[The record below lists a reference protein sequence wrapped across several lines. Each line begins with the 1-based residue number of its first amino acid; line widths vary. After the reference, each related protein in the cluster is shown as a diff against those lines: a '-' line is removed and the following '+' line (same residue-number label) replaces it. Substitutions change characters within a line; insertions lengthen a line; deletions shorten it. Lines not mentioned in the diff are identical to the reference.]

1 MFVITQFIG
10 LGVLKIDPFH
20 IKTEVNG
27 QIQLIENPWLSF
39 VQPPVIQQQSDF
51 GMYFSSMIVSFVIA
65 IVILFLFTKYKVAN
79 LMKIWFFLV
88 VAMAL
93 FITLNIFPA
102 LIFFPN
108 LTYFEVPVLIFA
120 LSLSF
125 FKTFKR
131 NIIVHNVTEL
141 FIYPGIATV
150 FVPIL
155 NLWSISVLLIVISV
169 YDMWA
174 VWHSGI
180 MQKMAAYQI
189 NDLKVFGGFFI
200 PYISKEMRNKLKKM
214 KKSKLKGKKIRANV
228 ALLGGGDIFFA
239 LVAAGVMFKVTGSLI
254 PALFITAGATLGL
267 GLLLVF
273 SEKKKS
279 YPAMPFISA
288 GIFLGMLLS
297 YLIFI

>member
-10 LGVLKIDPFH
+10 LFVLSLDPFH
-20 IKTEVNG
+20 IQTVVNG

-39 VQPPVIQQQSDF
+39 VQPPAIQQQSDF
-51 GMYFSSMIVSFVIA
+51 GMYFGSMIVSFVIA
-65 IVILFLFTKYKVAN
+65 IIILFLFTKYKVAN

-93 FITLNIFPA
+93 FITLNA
-102 LIFFPN
+102 FFPKSI
-108 LTYFEVPVLIFA
+108 YFA
-120 LSLSF
+120 LPLGVTALTLSF

-155 NLWSISVLLIVISV
+155 NLWSVSILLIVISI

-214 KKSKLKGKKIRANV
+214 KKSKLKGKKIRANI

-239 LVAAGVMFKVTGSLI
+239 LVAAGVIFKTNGLL

-267 GLLLVF
+267 SLLLIF
-273 SEKKKS
+273 SEKRKS
-279 YPAMPFISA
+279 YPAMPFITA
-288 GIFLGMLLS
+288 GIFLGMLLT
-297 YLIFI
+297 YFLL